1 VLTITDRPEDSL
13 AVHGLRVGG
22 RVLRNPTTSQLY
34 TAAIDRGE
42 AVLAEGG
49 PLVVDTGRFT
59 GRSPKD
65 KFIVREPGSEERIWW
80 SETNAEI
87 SEEHFDGLRAKVT
100 AHLERRDVYVIDAYC
115 GADPK
120 HRLSVRILT
129 AHPYHALF
137 AKTMFEPADA
147 DDFEPDVLVLHEP
160 EVEAV
165 PEQDG
170 TRTEVFVCLHP
181 SRGEILIGGT
191 FYGGEIKKSV
201 FTLMNDRLPL
211 EGVMPMHC
219 SANVSSDEKDVAIF
233 FGLSGTG
240 KTTLSADPERLL
252 IGDDEH
258 GWGDQGVFNFEGGC
272 YAKTIRLSEEAE
284 PEIWNAVHSFGTVL
298 ENVTVDEQGVLDL
311 DDSSKTENTRAAYRL
326 DRIANALPSRRAG
339 HPQSVIFLA
348 ADAFG
353 ILPPIARLSREQA
366 LFFFLAGYTSKLAGT
381 ELGVTEPQPTFSTCF
396 GAPFLPQP
404 PTVYAKLLGEKLE
417 QHDATVWLI
426 NTGWTGGP
434 FGEGHRMP
442 IQATRALLAAV
453 LSGELAT
460 VEFREDPVFGFQVPV
475 TAPSVDESLLDPRS
489 TWADPEAYDRKAR
502 ELAQMFV
509 DNFAQKHA
517 DAPPEVAAAAPKP

>member
-1 VLTITDRPEDSL
+1 VTITDRPEDSL
-13 AVHGLRVGG
+13 AVHGLRVDG

-34 TAAIDRGE
+34 TAAIERGE
-42 AVLAEGG
+42 GVIAEDG
-49 PLVVDTGRFT
+49 PLVVDTGSFT

-65 KFIVREPGSEERIWW
+65 KFIVREPESEDRIWW
-80 SETNAEI
+80 SDVNAEI
-87 SEEHFDGLRAKVT
+87 SEEHFDGLRSKLT
-100 AHLERRDVYVIDAYC
+100 AHLEKSDVYVIDAYC

-147 DDFEPDVLVLHEP
+147 EDFEPDVLVLHEP
-160 EVEAV
+160 EVEAD
-165 PEQDG
+165 PDRDG
-170 TRTEVFVCLHP
+170 TRTGVFVCLHP

-211 EGVMPMHC
+211 DGVMPMHC
-219 SANVSSDEKDVAIF
+219 SANVSRDEKDVAIF

-258 GWGDQGVFNFEGGC
+258 GWGDEGIFNFEGGC

-284 PEIWNAVHSFGTVL
+284 PEIWSAVHSFGTVL
-298 ENVTVDEQGVLDL
+298 ENVTVDERGVLDL
-311 DDSSKTENTRAAYRL
+311 DDASKTENTRAAYRL
-326 DRIANALPSRRAG
+326 ERIANALPSRRAG
-339 HPQSVIFLA
+339 HPRSVIFLA

-353 ILPPIARLSREQA
+353 ILPPIARLSRDQA

-417 QHDATVWLI
+417 RHEATMWLI

-442 IQATRALLAAV
+442 IQATRALLDAV
-453 LSGELAT
+453 LSGELAG

-475 TAPSVDESLLDPRS
+475 TAPGVDESLLDPRS
-489 TWADPEAYDRKAR
+489 TWADPDAYDRKAR

-509 DNFAQKHA
+509 DNFAEKHA
-517 DAPPEVAAAAPKP
+517 DAPPEVASAAPKP